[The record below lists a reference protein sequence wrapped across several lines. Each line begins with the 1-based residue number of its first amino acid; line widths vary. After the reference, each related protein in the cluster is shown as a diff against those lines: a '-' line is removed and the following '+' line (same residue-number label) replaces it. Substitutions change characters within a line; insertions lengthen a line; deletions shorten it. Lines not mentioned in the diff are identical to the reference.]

1 MTSKAWTRWQDWA
14 ALVVGV
20 LAALS
25 PLVVATTT
33 GAVWALVVLG
43 VLIAVAALWSLA
55 APGSVASE
63 YAHVVF
69 GVLLFISPWVFTY
82 SDLSGASW
90 TSWIAGVLAVIVG
103 GTAVPA
109 AAAQHRNIAG
119 QN

>member
-1 MTSKAWTRWQDWA
+1 MTIKAWTRWQDWA
-14 ALVVGV
+14 ALVIGV

-33 GAVWALVVLG
+33 AAAWVLVVLG
-43 VLIAVAALWSLA
+43 VLIAAAALWSLA
-55 APGSVASE
+55 APGSVTSE

-82 SDLSGASW
+82 HDLGGASW
-90 TSWIAGVLAVIVG
+90 TSWVAGALAVIVG
-103 GTAVPA
+103 ATAVPA
-109 AAAQHRNIAG
+109 ASAQHRSVAG